1 MAKQIRTVVVDD
13 HPIFR
18 QGLCQIISAEPCF
31 EVVGEAADG
40 IAGYQCAV
48 RTKPDLIVLDIN
60 LPGLGGL
67 EVAQRLQ
74 KSIPTAKVVI
84 LTMHKEEDLFNLAM
98 NYNVK
103 GYVLKEA
110 AGTELV
116 NCMRAVGA
124 GDYYFTPSMSGC
136 LLRRRQRTDSLSSTQ
151 TGLGRLTT
159 AAQRILKGIAA
170 NQTSKQIA
178 TDLGVSYRTV
188 EAHRANIC
196 TKLEMRGAH
205 SLLHFALQNQSALG

>member
-1 MAKQIRTVVVDD
+1 MANQFRTVVVDD

-18 QGLCQIISAEPCF
+18 QGLCQIISAEPF
-31 EVVGEAADG
+31 FQVVGEAGDG
-40 IAGYQCAV
+40 IAGYQAAV
-48 RTKPDLIVLDIN
+48 RTKPDLILLDIN

-67 EVAQRLQ
+67 EVAERLQ
-74 KSIPTAKVVI
+74 KTVPTVKVVI

-103 GYVLKEA
+103 GYVLKET

-116 NCMRAVGA
+116 NCLRAVAA
-124 GDYYFTPSMSGC
+124 GEYFFTPSMSGC
-136 LLRRRQRTDSLSSTQ
+136 LLRRRHRTENLVSTQ
-151 TGLGRLTT
+151 TGLGRLT
-159 AAQRILKGIAA
+159 AAEQRILKGIAS

-178 TDLGVSYRTV
+178 TELGVSYRTV
-188 EAHRANIC
+188 EAHRANMC